1 MRHLLVLCLISL
13 FALNSCA
20 SEENSSYS
28 AVVEGTT
35 VQVPVLVGGRL
46 LQLRVETG
54 DAIAAGDTVAVIDTM
69 ELHLQMKQL
78 AATKA
83 ELTAQ
88 LKAAQIQLRQAA
100 ATEEHIRQK
109 LQRIEEMVKNNAA
122 PQQSLDD
129 LSLQLKNA
137 RFARETA
144 RQNIETLQ
152 TKAQKLDAQAALLT
166 KKIRD
171 ALITAPTS
179 GTVTEVY
186 YEVGEAAA
194 PFSPIAEITQ
204 IDEVTVKIYVAEP
217 HLALISPG
225 QKATILVDGLG
236 ESLVGEIAWISPRA
250 EFTPKN
256 ILTPETRTSLV
267 YAVKINV
274 KNPAKILKH
283 GMPVSVTLH

>member
-83 ELTAQ
+83 EFTAQ

-122 PQQSLDD
+122 PQQSLDA
-129 LSLQLKNA
+129 LSLQLKN
-137 RFARETA
+137 
-144 RQNIETLQ
+144 
-152 TKAQKLDAQAALLT
+152 
-166 KKIRD
+166 
-171 ALITAPTS
+171 
-179 GTVTEVY
+179 
-186 YEVGEAAA
+186 EAAA